1 MWTEQRERYIASL
14 RQRLSNARFAHTLG
28 VEQVAVDLAVRNGV
42 DMHRTATAALLHDY
56 AKELPKAELLA
67 LAERFGIAVDPVY
80 QASPGLLHG
89 PVAARLVQQDFGISD
104 AEVLA
109 AICNHTVG
117 RAGMTMMEKIVY
129 LADMIEPL
137 RDFPGVEALR
147 ALARQDLDAGML
159 GVPVVAAGIPT
170 LMEAEEGADLVVT
183 PRALDSVIAHGSAL
197 LAAAINRAL
206 QPRLSVAQ
214 LCWLTG

>member
-14 RQRLSNARFAHTLG
+14 RQRLSDARFAHTLG
-28 VEQVAVDLAVRNGV
+28 VEQAAVDLAVRNGV

-117 RAGMTMMEKIVY
+117 RAGMTTMEKIVY
-129 LADMIEPL
+129 LADMIEPM

-159 GVPVVAAGIPT
+159 AALEQTVRYTMHRRLAVHPQSVET
-170 LMEAEEGADLVVT
+170 YNDLLKIGKEKNHET
-183 PRALDSVIAHGSAL
+183 I
-197 LAAAINRAL
+197 
-206 QPRLSVAQ
+206 
-214 LCWLTG
+214 